1 MMTTT
6 AAPESTTT
14 KEA

>member
-6 AAPESTTT
+6 KDHSPWL
-14 KEA
+14 